1 VSRRTPIS
9 ITCREAIA
17 RMSAYLDRELGPLD
31 LVRLVLHL
39 ATCAPCRAYL
49 RTLRRTIQVA
59 GRAADVEMPE
69 EMKRRLRAFV
79 SERN

>member
-1 VSRRTPIS
+1 MSGRTPIF

-31 LVRLVLHL
+31 VLRLVLHL
-39 ATCAPCRAYL
+39 AGCAPCRAYL
-49 RTLRRTIQVA
+49 RTLRRAIQLA

-69 EMKRRLRAFV
+69 EMKQRLRAFLR
-79 SERN
+79 ERH

>member
-1 VSRRTPIS
+1 MIT
-9 ITCREAIA
+9 TCREAIA
-17 RMSAYLDRELGPLD
+17 RMSEFVGRELGPIDVAQLM
-31 LVRLVLHL
+31 LHL

-69 EMKRRLRAFV
+69 EMKRRLRAFL
-79 SERN
+79 SERTRETEP

>member
-1 VSRRTPIS
+1 MIM
-9 ITCREAIA
+9 TCREAIA
-17 RMSAYLDRELGPLD
+17 RMSDFLGRQLGPIDVAQLM
-31 LVRLVLHL
+31 LHL

-69 EMKRRLRAFV
+69 EMKRRLRAFL
-79 SERN
+79 SERTRGTPS